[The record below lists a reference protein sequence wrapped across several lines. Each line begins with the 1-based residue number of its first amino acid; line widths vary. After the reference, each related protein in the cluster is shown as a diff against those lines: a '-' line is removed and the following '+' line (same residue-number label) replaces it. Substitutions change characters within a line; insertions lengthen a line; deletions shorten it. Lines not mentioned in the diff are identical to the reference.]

1 MSNYSPFNSLNIIK
15 TEVLS
20 MFTWDWGTVIKVAT
34 GVVVTI
40 FTVIKV
46 IKAEIKKL
54 KDETNDKNKK

>member
-1 MSNYSPFNSLNIIK
+1 
-15 TEVLS
+15 